1 MTFLQPLLLL
11 ALLTLPLILILHLL
25 RERRRRVSVPSL
37 QHWRNLPRLPAGERI
52 RRLPLTLLLLLHLL
66 IAGLLGLALGRPQI
80 FGPPNG
86 ANRQVIIV
94 LDTSTSM
101 AARAGTTTRFTQ
113 AQAQARSLLRAMGAA
128 DRATLIAAGHTARV
142 VASAGASELPALLAA
157 LDELRPGG
165 TGTDL
170 ASALTLAEAELD
182 PQREQRITV
191 ISDGALPPL
200 GPRTLA
206 APLDWHMIGD
216 AQPNRAIITFATRP
230 WGGKL
235 QVYIRVANYD
245 DATFNSTLRLYGDE
259 RLIDTRDVTIA
270 ADGETELTWT
280 LPAGPTSLRAELDGR
295 DALAQD
301 DQAFLAVMTARP
313 VNALLVSAHPD
324 PLRRALAAV
333 PGVAVVVVDPSS
345 YTSGTTPTRAP
356 DLTIFDSFLPQ
367 SWPAG
372 AVLVINPPP
381 GASELIAVGPRPRL
395 PAGGELTQNAA
406 LLAGLNL
413 GGVDFGSIQPV
424 ERPAWAETQLA
435 LGELPL
441 IVRGR
446 SDTHEIA
453 IWTFN
458 LASGN
463 LPTRLAFPLLVART
477 VRDLAPAPLSAAVQ
491 AGDPLT
497 LRPDARATTILLTG
511 PDGAT
516 ASVPAAPLLALDTLA
531 QPGFYRIEERNGT
544 TSLFNG
550 QIGVNA
556 GAAIESDLRPR
567 TVPQLTGADHN
578 IAGESQRGMLD
589 LWPWLALGAL
599 ALLMLEWG
607 YIHR

>member
-25 RERRRRVSVPSL
+25 RERRRRVSIPSL
-37 QHWRNLPRLPAGERI
+37 QHWRNLPRQPAGERI

-80 FGPPNG
+80 FGPLNG

-101 AARAGTTTRFTQ
+101 AARAGATTRF
-113 AQAQARSLLRAMGAA
+113 AQAQARARALLQAMGAT

-142 VASAGASELPALLAA
+142 VARAGASELPALLAA
-157 LDELRPGG
+157 LDALRPGG

-170 ASALTLAEAELD
+170 AGALTLAEAELD

-200 GPRTLA
+200 VPRTLA
-206 APLDWHMIGD
+206 APLDWQPIGD
-216 AQPNRAIITFATRP
+216 AQPNRAIIAFATRA

-235 QVYIRVANYD
+235 QAYIRVANYD
-245 DATFNSTLRLYGDE
+245 EAAFNGTLRLYGDE
-259 RLIDTRDVTIA
+259 QLLDTRAVTIA

-280 LPAGPTSLRAELDGR
+280 LPGGPTRLRAELDGR

-301 DQAFLAVMTARP
+301 DQAFLAVLTARP

-324 PLRRALAAV
+324 PLRRALAAG
-333 PGVAVVVVDPSS
+333 PGVAVVAVDPSS
-345 YTSGTTPTRAP
+345 YAGGDRPERAP

-372 AVLVINPPP
+372 AVLAINPPP
-381 GASELIAVGPRPRL
+381 DVPALLTVGPRPRL
-395 PAGGELTQNAA
+395 PADGELTQNAA

-413 GGVDFGSIQPV
+413 GGVHFGGIQPV
-424 ERPAWAETQLA
+424 ERPAWADTQLA

-441 IVRGR
+441 ILRGR
-446 SDTHEIA
+446 SDSHEIA

-458 LASGN
+458 LASSN
-463 LPTRLAFPLLVART
+463 LTTRLAFPLLVART
-477 VRDLAPAPLSAAVQ
+477 VRDLAPAPLAAAMQ

-497 LRPDARATTILLTG
+497 LRPDARATTILLSG
-511 PDGAT
+511 PEGAT
-516 ASVPAAPLLALDTLA
+516 ASVAAAPLLALDTLA

-544 TSLFNG
+544 TALFTG

-567 TVPQLTGADHN
+567 IAPPLAGAAHAA
-578 IAGESQRGMLD
+578 AGESQRLMLD